1 MNNFIFKK
9 IIISPEEASLFL
21 SEIKKSQPEEKINV
35 YSFNG
40 LHKEYRNFNYSKQL
54 AYLYNKICKAVDT
67 QVEEYFKKY
76 KATYSKVHRLDTATV
91 LMLPQNVPLDIHY
104 DSETDNPYSVDIY
117 DTFFEKLKTRL
128 IKRNNTL
135 NRKNIT
141 VLMYL
146 EEYVGGELYF
156 PEQKELI
163 KPEPGLLVIF
173 PAFFTHPHLV
183 IPANDK
189 NRYTLRFN
197 YVIKN

>member
-1 MNNFIFKK
+1 MNSFILKK
-9 IIISPEEASLFL
+9 IITSEEEAAIFL
-21 SEIKKSQPEEKINV
+21 NEIKKSKPEEKINKH
-35 YSFNG
+35 SFNG
-40 LHKEYRNFNYSKQL
+40 LHREYRDFNYSKTL
-54 AYLYNKICKAVDT
+54 KTLYSKIQKAVDIE
-67 QVEEYFKKY
+67 VEEYFKKH
-76 KATYSKVHRLDTATV
+76 KLFYSKIHKLDAATV
-91 LMLPQNVPLDIHY
+91 LMLPQNVPLELHY
-104 DSETDNPYSVDIY
+104 DSETDNSYSVDIY
-117 DTFFEKLKTRL
+117 DTFFEKIRTKLFK
-128 IKRNNTL
+128 KNKQL
-135 NRKNIT
+135 NKKNIT

-146 EEYVGGELYF
+146 ENYIGGELYF